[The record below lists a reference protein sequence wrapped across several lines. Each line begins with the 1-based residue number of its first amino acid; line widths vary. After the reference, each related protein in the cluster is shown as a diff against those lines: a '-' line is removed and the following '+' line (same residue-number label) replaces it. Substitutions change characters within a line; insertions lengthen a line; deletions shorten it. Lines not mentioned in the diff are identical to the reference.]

1 MRTES
6 EVRRTRTEDGRATGV
21 EPTSGERIGAKRTV
35 VANLT
40 PAAFFEGLLSPEV
53 PVANR

>member
-6 EVRRTRTEDGRATGV
+6 EVRRTLTEDGRATGV